1 MVIFNRNTPEKKL
14 TCTFTGR
21 LDTNA
26 CLQIADEITNKMTE
40 IKDPATD
47 LPNDYHIIFDLK
59 EVNYISSSYI
69 RICVNTAKKAEKGK
83 FCIINSDPFIKKTFK
98 IAGLDEMLNVS

>member
-1 MVIFNRNTPEKKL
+1 MVIFDLNTPEKKL
-14 TCTFTGR
+14 ICTFTGR

-26 CLQIADEITNKMTE
+26 CLKIAEEIANKMTVL
-40 IKDPATD
+40 IDPATD
-47 LPNDYHIIFDLK
+47 LPTGYNIIFDLK